1 MPIQE
6 IIQIFVTFKAI
17 PGLFR
22 EYEIV
27 FVFRYHAQVQHTVST
42 YHMVTHENNRK
53 QQS

>member
-27 FVFRYHAQVQHTVST
+27 FVFRYHAQVQHIHLPYGYTW
-42 YHMVTHENNRK
+42 K
-53 QQS
+53 Q